1 MILNYFNA
9 ENFFFRKSWLLG
21 SAMII
26 LNLLNMAAWSRLYFI
41 HLFVYVFLFAVIAA
55 SILKD
60 KTDDNLLLGIFF
72 IGLLWILTEPVSAW
86 DARSIWFFHA
96 KRIFIDNN
104 LYAQLD
110 NYAPWSHN
118 DYPPLLPSLAASIA
132 KSFGFWNEYMPRI
145 SILLALFPILLILKW
160 LFNNQLAF
168 NLWLL
173 GLLIICKASLING
186 CMDSLLAIYIASGC
200 LIITKIYF
208 NPKNKF
214 QHYFSLIAVLSS
226 LPLIKNEGL
235 LAALIFILLLIPRFN
250 KETIYVSLS
259 IISISVYILLWKYPL
274 ALNNIHNELF
284 SSDIFSMINQRIHK
298 PDEIAL
304 IVKKIFKQLWFVLLI
319 SLGLLMR
326 YKKLEKITL
335 LFICFIT
342 AYLAAIFI
350 VYVLTPYD
358 LNWHLNTS
366 IKRTMLPIKVS
377 ILTMLIYLHF
387 SFKSFLKINTD
398 Q

>member
-1 MILNYFNA
+1 MNYFNA

-26 LNLLNMAAWSRLYFI
+26 LNLLNMAAWSQLYFI
-41 HLFVYVFLFAVIAA
+41 HLFLYIFLFAVIAA

-60 KTDDNLLLGIFF
+60 KTDDNLLLSIFF

-145 SILLALFPILLILKW
+145 SVLLALFPILLILKW